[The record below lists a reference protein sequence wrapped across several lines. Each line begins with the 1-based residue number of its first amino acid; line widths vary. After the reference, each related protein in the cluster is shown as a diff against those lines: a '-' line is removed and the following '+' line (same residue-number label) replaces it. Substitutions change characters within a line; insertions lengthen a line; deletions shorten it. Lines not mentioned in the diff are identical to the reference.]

1 MDAPLRL
8 LVDFLD
14 EAFDHKSWHG
24 TTLLGSLRGVTAGRA
39 SWRPSPKRHNIWE
52 LTVHAAYWKYAVR
65 RQITGEKRGTFAYD
79 GSNWFI
85 RPEPGARG
93 SSLADKATDRI
104 WKADV
109 RLLVDEHRRL
119 RDAVATLDPRTLMR
133 PIPGRRYSVA
143 YLVRG
148 IAAHDLY
155 HAGQIQL
162 LKKLEVRQ

>member
-8 LVDFLD
+8 LVDLLD

-24 TTLLGSLRGVTAGRA
+24 TTLLGSIRGVTARRA
-39 SWRPSPKRHNIWE
+39 LWRPSPKRHNIWE

-65 RQITGEKRGTFAYD
+65 RRITGEKRGTFAYD
-79 GSNWFI
+79 GSNWFT
-85 RPEPGARG
+85 RPETGVRRSPA
-93 SSLADKATDRI
+93 

-109 RLLVDEHRRL
+109 RLLMDEHRRL
-119 RDAVATLDPRTLMR
+119 RDAVVALNPLALSR
-133 PIPGRRYSVA
+133 PIPGKRYSVA
-143 YLVRG
+143 FVVRG

-162 LKKLEVRQ
+162 LKRLH